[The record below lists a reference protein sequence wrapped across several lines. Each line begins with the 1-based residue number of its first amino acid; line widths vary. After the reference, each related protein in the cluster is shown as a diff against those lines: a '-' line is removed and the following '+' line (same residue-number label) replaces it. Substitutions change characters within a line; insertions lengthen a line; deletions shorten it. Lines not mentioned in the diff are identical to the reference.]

1 VAAAQ
6 AATVQPLAGGKIKVV
21 FAKGQVLSD
30 GFVTPG
36 QLETVAV
43 SGMPPRVRLK
53 AAIEPPPTTP
63 QCGEFYF
70 CDFAPFGPAPGTPPF
85 RSSGKGRAL
94 LTFVMP
100 SFYYLETDPLRPK
113 QRMPV
118 TFANNQRVHIDVE
131 GFRTHKGVRKIS
143 FGFAR
148 VIVQLPSS

>member
-1 VAAAQ
+1 MAAAET
-6 AATVQPLAGGKIKVV
+6 ATVQPLKAGKLTVV
-21 FAKGQVLSD
+21 FAKGRVFSD

-36 QLETVAV
+36 QLETVTV
-43 SGMPPRVRLK
+43 SHMPPRVRLK
-53 AAIEPPPTTP
+53 AAIESPPTTP

-70 CDFAPFGPAPGTPPF
+70 CEFAPFGPAPGTLPF

-118 TFANNQRVHIDVE
+118 TFADQQRVHIDVE
-131 GFRTHKGVRKIS
+131 GIRTHKNVRKIS

-148 VIVQLPSS
+148 VIVQLSS